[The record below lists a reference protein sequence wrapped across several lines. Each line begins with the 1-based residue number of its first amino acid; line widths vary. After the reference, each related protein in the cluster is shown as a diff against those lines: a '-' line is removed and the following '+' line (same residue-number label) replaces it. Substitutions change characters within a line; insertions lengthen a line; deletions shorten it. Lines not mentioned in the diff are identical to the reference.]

1 MLLYH
6 DFTQFLDDIVQ
17 SWVCLVNIEKRLLFN
32 VKQEQF
38 AVFGNLMFPKIP
50 VMYDPSRYNMLF
62 VLVTF
67 KAVITGIV
75 CANFEL
81 SINHAYKTNRQI
93 FFTRISTAALIE
105 LNFHA
110 SDAALN
116 WGGAYSSKY
125 GIRCK
130 YFSVSD

>member
-32 VKQEQF
+32 VKQEQL

-75 CANFEL
+75 CTNFEL
-81 SINHAYKTNRQI
+81 SINHAYKTNRQYY
-93 FFTRISTAALIE
+93 LLE
-105 LNFHA
+105 
-110 SDAALN
+110 
-116 WGGAYSSKY
+116 
-125 GIRCK
+125 
-130 YFSVSD
+130 

>member
-1 MLLYH
+1 MFTSIDSLKRAVPSQKMPEGGGGGWGPKPVVKRKEMLLYH

-32 VKQEQF
+32 VKQEQL

-50 VMYDPSRYNMLF
+50 VMYDPSRYYMLF

-81 SINHAYKTNRQI
+81 SINHAYKTNRQYY
-93 FFTRISTAALIE
+93 LLE
-105 LNFHA
+105 
-110 SDAALN
+110 
-116 WGGAYSSKY
+116 
-125 GIRCK
+125 
-130 YFSVSD
+130 

>member
-1 MLLYH
+1 MPEERGGGGGWGNPKPVVKRKEMLLYH

-32 VKQEQF
+32 VKQEQL

-50 VMYDPSRYNMLF
+50 IMYDPSRNNMLF

-67 KAVITGIV
+67 KAVITGVV

-81 SINHAYKTNRQI
+81 SINHAYKIYRQYY
-93 FFTRISTAALIE
+93 LLE
-105 LNFHA
+105 
-110 SDAALN
+110 
-116 WGGAYSSKY
+116 
-125 GIRCK
+125 
-130 YFSVSD
+130 